1 MRIAVIHF
9 SKGFDIDENE
19 QSLLEL
25 NIQAAQS
32 GADLIVNPELSI
44 APCSFAAS
52 PLRRSSQARD
62 VAQSRMFAWWFATER
77 GPRFIERLRAEV
89 VAPYHIY
96 AVAGTIRSV
105 PGYAILHNSAFML
118 GPDGFEYT
126 YDKRLLTSSDVLFA
140 TQGISPLLPAH
151 TAIGNIGVM
160 ICGDYSVPLISRS
173 LVLNGSDIIV
183 VPAAI
188 TAATTDTLKVR
199 ALENGIPF
207 ALANCYDH
215 DDDWPGPIESVIVA
229 ADGAVLDHSHDRVS
243 TILWKD
249 IDFSDRHTQHLR
261 AEKQRDRRPKLYQG
275 ALMDLTAPLL
285 RPPTDAPTTTEIWA
299 ITVSGTAVDGY
310 MTSPQVHDAI
320 AAASE
325 QHIPVALVL
334 PQLEL
339 AQGGLQEH
347 ILFARDKQIYLACGY
362 IENNIP
368 MLSLYAPS
376 GEELIKRRLIHLA
389 AEKSEHRQID
399 ERIEHYIDLPAGRVG
414 LLAGVDL
421 LYPEVLEVYRNAGVD
436 LVLVPAGLGF
446 DGSTL
451 FDDIAKYRHIHLAVA
466 DRQHNGGI
474 YTRFPEAHSA
484 NTADINDITFDLP
497 SGRSRTANIPLTGL
511 EVIVSID

>member
-9 SKGFDIDENE
+9 STGFDIDENE
-19 QSLLEL
+19 RSLLEL
-25 NIQAAQS
+25 NIQAAKD

-44 APCSFAAS
+44 VPCSFATS
-52 PLRRSSQARD
+52 PLRRNSQARD
-62 VAQSRMFAWWFATER
+62 VAESRVFAWWFATER

-89 VAPYHIY
+89 IAPYHIY

-118 GPDGFEYT
+118 GPDGFEYI
-126 YDKRLLTSSDVLFA
+126 YDKRLLTSDVLFA
-140 TQGISPLLPAH
+140 AQGRSPLQPAH

-173 LVLNGSDIIV
+173 LALNGSDIIV

-188 TAATTDTLKVR
+188 TAATADTLRVR

-229 ADGAVLDHSHDRVS
+229 ADGAVLEHSHDRVS

-249 IDFSDRHTQHLR
+249 IDLFERHAQHLR
-261 AEKQRDRRPKLYQG
+261 AERQRDRRPQLYQG

-285 RPPTDAPTTTEIWA
+285 RPPTDAPTTAEICA

-310 MTSPQVHDAI
+310 MTSPQVLDAI

-325 QHIPVALVL
+325 QHISVALVL

-339 AQGGLQEH
+339 AQGALQEH

-376 GEELIKRRLIHLA
+376 GEELIKRRLIHLP
-389 AEKSEHRQID
+389 AEKSEPGQVD

-446 DGSTL
+446 DGSIL

-474 YTRFPEAHSA
+474 YTRFPGAYIA
-484 NTADINDITFDLP
+484 NTADINDIMFELP
-497 SGRSRTANIPLTGL
+497 SGRSRTANIPLIGL

>member
-96 AVAGTIRSV
+96 AVVGTIRSV

-140 TQGISPLLPAH
+140 AQGISSLLPAH

-207 ALANCYDH
+207 AL
-215 DDDWPGPIESVIVA
+215 
-229 ADGAVLDHSHDRVS
+229 
-243 TILWKD
+243 
-249 IDFSDRHTQHLR
+249 
-261 AEKQRDRRPKLYQG
+261 
-275 ALMDLTAPLL
+275 
-285 RPPTDAPTTTEIWA
+285 
-299 ITVSGTAVDGY
+299 
-310 MTSPQVHDAI
+310 
-320 AAASE
+320 
-325 QHIPVALVL
+325 
-334 PQLEL
+334 
-339 AQGGLQEH
+339 
-347 ILFARDKQIYLACGY
+347 
-362 IENNIP
+362 
-368 MLSLYAPS
+368 
-376 GEELIKRRLIHLA
+376 
-389 AEKSEHRQID
+389 
-399 ERIEHYIDLPAGRVG
+399 
-414 LLAGVDL
+414 
-421 LYPEVLEVYRNAGVD
+421 
-436 LVLVPAGLGF
+436 
-446 DGSTL
+446 
-451 FDDIAKYRHIHLAVA
+451 
-466 DRQHNGGI
+466 
-474 YTRFPEAHSA
+474 
-484 NTADINDITFDLP
+484 
-497 SGRSRTANIPLTGL
+497 
-511 EVIVSID
+511 